1 MYPCQQ
7 AQCSKRSWWVFIGI
21 VLILR
26 FAPACGAEDSI
37 VPNFNFSMGIT
48 HPASWEVEDRF
59 KPHTRL
65 VKDLKANSRC
75 LEFTVTRGQSVGT
88 GVYVMSD
95 FFPIKMDQEY
105 IFSVDA
111 QGKANEIF
119 TWVYGYT
126 TERKREGKTESY
138 RAQLHLIPEWTVPL
152 PGAGPSQSREVPS
165 EARGVKR
172 GEEKVNPEGWV
183 RYQRRFTVKGR
194 KRKSKDPSKRRSIDI
209 EWARVKLWT
218 CGLWYSSTVV
228 RFDNVIVRPV
238 ER

>member
-105 IFSVDA
+105 LFSVDA
-111 QGKANEIF
+111 QGAGDIF
-119 TWVYGYT
+119 AWVYGYT

-138 RAQLHLIPEWTVPL
+138 RAQLHLIPEWVVPL
-152 PGAGPSQSREVPS
+152 PGQ
-165 EARGVKR
+165 
-172 GEEKVNPEGWV
+172 EKVNPKGWM
-183 RYQRRFTVKGR
+183 RYQRRFHILGR

-209 EWARVKLWT
+209 EWAKVKLWT
-218 CGLWYSSTVV
+218 CGRPYFSTVV
-228 RFDNVIVRPV
+228 RFDNVIVRPLAV
-238 ER
+238 PSKARGRPGER